1 MQPLL
6 QILTKPIIRLNLVR
20 KQRITSHLR
29 GIKDI
34 QERGSR
40 GLGFIRNVR
49 VPGDAGIAVRE
60 EGFEI
65 VAGGAVSMDDC
76 PDN

>member
-6 QILTKPIIRLNLVR
+6 QILAKPIIRLNLAR

-34 QERGSR
+34 QEGGSR

-49 VPGDAGIAVRE
+49 VPGDAGIAVCE

-65 VAGGAVSMDDC
+65 VAGGAVAVNDC

>member
-6 QILTKPIIRLNLVR
+6 QILTKPIIRLDLAR
-20 KQRITSHLR
+20 KQRIASHLWV
-29 GIKDI
+29 IKDI
-34 QERGSR
+34 QEGGPR
-40 GLGFIRNVR
+40 GLCFIRNIR

-65 VAGGAVSMDDC
+65 VAGGAVAVDDC
-76 PDN
+76 PDH